1 MTVAGRPEK
10 VVVARVGEI
19 PAGGRR
25 FVEVDGRS
33 IGVFNVHGSFYALRN
48 SCPHQAGP
56 LCQGSVKGMT
66 TSPGP
71 GRYDYAREGEILRCP
86 WHGWEF
92 DLTNGRSIFNPH
104 RVRVRSY
111 QVTVEPPE
119 DDATRERVPGTEDDP
134 AVPTYPVT
142 IERGRVVL
150 HI

>member
-1 MTVAGRPEK
+1 MSGRRSERSKHVVGGVA
-10 VVVARVGEI
+10 EI
-19 PAGGRR
+19 PPGRR
-25 FVEVDGRS
+25 KIVELEGRS
-33 IGVFNVHGSFYALRN
+33 IGVFNVKGTFYALRN
-48 SCPHQAGP
+48 ACPHQSAP
-56 LCQGSVKGMT
+56 LCR
-66 TSPGP
+66 
-71 GRYDYAREGEILRCP
+71 GRITGLLQAADQKHLELTREGEILRCP

-111 QVTVEPPE
+111 QVTVEPDP
-119 DDATRERVPGTEDDP
+119 DDDDP